1 MIDVKIN
8 GIEDVARVLK
18 SVNRQVSFAASK
30 ALNAT
35 AIKVQ
40 DHEVKHELPD
50 NLKLRGKWFTPRTK
64 YGVNIKFA
72 SRGNLVAV
80 VGSMANWL
88 ALVDTGGTKLPPKT
102 SLAVPTS
109 NIDTSRPRRKAD
121 KPGQL
126 LRKNKAFIAVTKS
139 GNAGVFMRVGKER
152 LPIKPLYFFK
162 KSAKVKDIL
171 DFFEAGKIV
180 SDKHYLSIFSK
191 ELTKAILTAK

>member
-1 MIDVKIN
+1 MLNVQIN
-8 GIEDVARVLK
+8 GIEDVKRVL
-18 SVNRQVSFAASK
+18 SSINRQVAFAASK

-72 SRGNLVAV
+72 RRDNLVAV

-88 ALVDTGGTKLPPKT
+88 GLVDTGGTKTPPRT
-102 SLAVPTS
+102 ALAIPTS

-126 LRKNKAFIAVTKS
+126 LKNNKAFIAVTKS
-139 GNAGVFMRVGKER
+139 GNAGVFIRVGKER
-152 LPIKPLYFFK
+152 MPIKPLYFFK
-162 KSAKVKDIL
+162 KSAQVKDIL
-171 DFFEAGKIV
+171 DFFESGKV
-180 SDKHYLSIFSK
+180 VADREYLALFSK
-191 ELTKAILTAK
+191 ELSKAILTAK